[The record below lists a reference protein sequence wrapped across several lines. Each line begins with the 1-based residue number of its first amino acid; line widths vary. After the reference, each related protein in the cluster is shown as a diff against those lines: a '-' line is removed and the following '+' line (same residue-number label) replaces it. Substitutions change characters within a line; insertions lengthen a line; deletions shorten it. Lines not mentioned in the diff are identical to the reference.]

1 MKICMPEDV
10 DNNIADKPS
19 RFEFINKH
27 REHTLQKQ
35 REYAEYK
42 LEKLNKKKSKKKK
55 K

>member
-1 MKICMPEDV
+1 MPEDV
-10 DNNIADKPS
+10 DNDYEEKPS

-42 LEKLNKKKSKKKK
+42 LSRKQKKSSHKKKK
-55 K
+55 